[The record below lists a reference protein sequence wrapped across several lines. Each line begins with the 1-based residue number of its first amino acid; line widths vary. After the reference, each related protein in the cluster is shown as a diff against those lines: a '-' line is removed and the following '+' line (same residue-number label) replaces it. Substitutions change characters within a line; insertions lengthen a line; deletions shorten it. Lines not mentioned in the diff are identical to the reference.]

1 MIMAEIIYRK
11 LVRDK
16 IPEIIENAGKT
27 CVTEVL
33 SDMEYL
39 QMLDMKLKEELQE
52 YYQDKNL
59 EELAD
64 LMEVI
69 FAVAEARGYTI
80 EELEQVR
87 KKKADERG
95 GFKKKIF
102 LKEVTD
108 LQQ

>member
-1 MIMAEIIYRK
+1 MAEIKYRK

-16 IPEIIENAGKT
+16 IPEIIKNAGKT

-33 SDMEYL
+33 SDTEYL
-39 QMLDMKLKEELQE
+39 HMLDMKLEEELKE

-69 FAVAEARGYTI
+69 FAVAEAHGYSI
-80 EELEQVR
+80 AELEQVR
-87 KKKADERG
+87 QKKADERG
-95 GFKKKIF
+95 GFKQKI
-102 LKEVTD
+102 LLTEVSD
-108 LQQ
+108 PQ

>member
-1 MIMAEIIYRK
+1 MVEIEYRK

-16 IPEIIENAGKT
+16 IPEIIENAGKICT
-27 CVTEVL
+27 TEVL
-33 SDMEYL
+33 SDVEYL
-39 QMLDMKLKEELQE
+39 QMLDMKLEEELKK

-69 FAVAEARGYTI
+69 FAVVEARGYSI
-80 EELEQVR
+80 AELEQVR

-95 GFKKKIF
+95 GFKQKIL
-102 LKEVTD
+102 LKQVSD
-108 LQQ
+108 PQH

>member
-1 MIMAEIIYRK
+1 MAKTKYRK

-16 IPEIIENAGKT
+16 IPKIIENTGKT

-33 SDMEYL
+33 ADEEYL
-39 QMLDMKLKEELQE
+39 QMLDMKLEEELQE
-52 YYQDKNL
+52 YYQDKSL

-69 FAVAEARGYTI
+69 FAVAEARGYSI
-80 EELEQVR
+80 AELEQER
-87 KKKADERG
+87 KKKVYERG
-95 GFKKKIF
+95 GFKQKIL

-108 LQQ
+108 PQQ

>member
-1 MIMAEIIYRK
+1 MAEIQYQK

-33 SDMEYL
+33 SDEKYL
-39 QMLDMKLKEELQE
+39 QMLDIKLEEELQE

-69 FAVAEARGYTI
+69 FAVTEARGYSI
-80 EELEQVR
+80 AELEKVR

-95 GFKKKIF
+95 GFKQKI
-102 LKEVTD
+102 LLREVSEP
-108 LQQ
+108 Q

>member
-1 MIMAEIIYRK
+1 MAEIYRK

-16 IPEIIENAGKT
+16 IPEIIEKAGKT

-33 SDMEYL
+33 SDEEYL
-39 QMLDMKLKEELQE
+39 QMLDLKLEEELKE

-69 FAVAEARGYTI
+69 FAVAEARGYSIT
-80 EELEQVR
+80 ELEQVR

-95 GFKKKIF
+95 GFKQKIL
-102 LKEVTD
+102 LKEVSD
-108 LQQ
+108 PQQ

>member
-1 MIMAEIIYRK
+1 MIMAEIKYQK

-33 SDMEYL
+33 SDPEYL
-39 QMLDMKLKEELQE
+39 YMLDMKLEEELKE

-69 FAVAEARGYTI
+69 FAVAEARGYSI
-80 EELEQVR
+80 AKLEQVR

-95 GFKKKIF
+95 GYKQKIP
-102 LKEVTD
+102 LKEVSD
-108 LQQ
+108 PQ

>member
-1 MIMAEIIYRK
+1 MAEIKYRK
-11 LVRDK
+11 LVRDR

-33 SDMEYL
+33 SDAEYL
-39 QMLDMKLKEELQE
+39 QMLDMKLEEELQE

-69 FAVAEARGYTI
+69 FAVAEARGNSVA
-80 EELEQVR
+80 ELEQVR

-95 GFKKKIF
+95 RFKQKIL
-102 LKEVTD
+102 LKEVNEP
-108 LQQ
+108 QQ